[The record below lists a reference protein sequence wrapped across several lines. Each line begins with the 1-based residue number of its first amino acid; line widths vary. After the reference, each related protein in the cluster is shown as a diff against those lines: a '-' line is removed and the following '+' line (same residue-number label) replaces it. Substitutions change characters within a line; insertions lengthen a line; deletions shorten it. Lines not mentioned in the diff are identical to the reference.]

1 MTEIS
6 SALMREH
13 QLILKTNQLMN
24 HCANLSQSPN
34 HNFPILEM
42 GDSFVDF
49 IKSFADQFHHAKE
62 EEILFKFLNL
72 EGVLTHCN
80 PVTQMLH
87 EHELGRSLVLRME
100 NAIQAKDEGEFIEAM
115 TGYVALLND
124 HIFKEDNILYPMAES
139 SLNEE
144 QKISIVEQ
152 YRLAEER
159 LNAGEVWKKYELFSS
174 ELEERLSKAQSQSP
188 HTMA

>member
-24 HCANLSQSPN
+24 HCANLSQSGN
-34 HNFPILEM
+34 HNFPILEV
-42 GDSFVDF
+42 GVSFVDF
-49 IKSFADQFHHAKE
+49 IRTFADQFHHAKE

-115 TGYVALLND
+115 TGYVSLLSD
-124 HIFKEDNILYPMAES
+124 HIFKENNILYPMAES

-144 QKISIVEQ
+144 QKNSIVKQ
-152 YRLAEER
+152 YGLAEER
-159 LNAGEVWKKYELFSS
+159 LNAGEVWKKYERFSS
-174 ELEERLSKAQSQSP
+174 ELEEMLSTAQNQSP
-188 HTMA
+188 NSMG

>member
-24 HCANLSQSPN
+24 HCANLSQSGN
-34 HNFPILEM
+34 HNFPILEV
-42 GDSFVDF
+42 GVSFVDF
-49 IKSFADQFHHAKE
+49 IRTFADQFHHAKE

-115 TGYVALLND
+115 TGYVSLLSD
-124 HIFKEDNILYPMAES
+124 HIFKENNILYPMAES

-144 QKISIVEQ
+144 QKNSIVKQ
-152 YRLAEER
+152 YGLAEER
-159 LNAGEVWKKYELFSS
+159 LNAGEV
-174 ELEERLSKAQSQSP
+174 
-188 HTMA
+188 